1 MRVVSSATFI
11 AFVVRYGL
19 ESIHQ
24 LMLCVI
30 SSSMVPK
37 LLALVEYFAANGT
50 EVLWNLVGTF
60 WPCFSVGKRFF
71 MIFPFMTLQGLYRR
85 ECADA
90 DPARI

>member
-1 MRVVSSATFI
+1 MSSAAFV

-24 LMLCVI
+24 LMLCVF

-71 MIFPFMTLQGLYRR
+71 MIFPFMPLLGLLRR